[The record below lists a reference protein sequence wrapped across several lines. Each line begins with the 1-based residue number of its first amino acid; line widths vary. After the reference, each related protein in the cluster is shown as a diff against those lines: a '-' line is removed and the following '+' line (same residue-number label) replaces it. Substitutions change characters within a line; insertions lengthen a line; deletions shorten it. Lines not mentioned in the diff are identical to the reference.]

1 MTDFFESESFILPS
15 LVRNDVAAR
24 FKERKGVKSLE
35 FLMKGELLE
44 DAKEFSRA
52 LATLKKRGVKVSHDF
67 SIKLEFPRTI
77 SRETALALVE
87 KMPKSKNGS
96 LKVRLG
102 LEKSPSALDAG
113 SAAGLKL

>member
-1 MTDFFESESFILPS
+1 MTDFFESESFVLPS
-15 LVRNDVAAR
+15 LVRNDIAAR
-24 FKERKGVKSLE
+24 FKERKGVKTLE

-44 DAKEFSRA
+44 DAKEFSEI
-52 LATLKKRGVKVSHDF
+52 LSTLKKRGVKVSHDF

-96 LKVRLG
+96 LKVRLE
-102 LEKSPSALDAG
+102 LDKSSSASGANP
-113 SAAGLKL
+113 AAGLKL